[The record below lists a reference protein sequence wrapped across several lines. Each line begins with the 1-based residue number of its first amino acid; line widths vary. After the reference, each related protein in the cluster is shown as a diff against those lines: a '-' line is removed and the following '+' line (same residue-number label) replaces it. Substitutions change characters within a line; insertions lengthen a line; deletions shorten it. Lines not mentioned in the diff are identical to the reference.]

1 MDLIQV
7 KENLEKCYIEN
18 NCRIVFWNDPNGEF
32 SAFVDEVA
40 GENVTV
46 LKAKDYSLLEIKVL
60 LETKDT
66 EGLYLV
72 YDPSEE
78 PNLEDDW
85 LLDLRFCSESFRADK
100 SSLILSD
107 LGLAQQGL
115 RTYIEK
121 RRKFFDSKDRFS
133 KIKLFICSS
142 DSEIELDRHMMAV
155 LTKSDSSELYSILFN
170 LFAETV
176 SEGIVDLDSACP
188 KWSQIEKFNL
198 EDTFWQLIFN
208 KFGYSDESPNIK
220 KLMHRLFVADYISQ
234 SRSDVPPQ
242 LKILMLPS
250 SGQSNAVVC
259 LAQWRD
265 SRDFSKFYDSVATFI
280 AEDLTMNFYINNLG
294 LVQLVGMN
302 TFEAV
307 EDAIERNLLKSL
319 VANSLTLNAEE
330 IKAFASKRQAS
341 HWVKSNS
348 NYAEGKKRFSTYEC
362 IAKAADF
369 IDLKNKYSDGFK
381 FKSSKD
387 MYRLYE
393 TEIYKFDQLY
403 RQFCENASNV
413 NSTITDALKPL
424 QELIETTY
432 CNWYLQGLAV
442 SWGAYVGGGLLDF
455 WKIEELPNQYDFYS
469 RFVEPHIDKSDKR
482 RAFVIISD
490 ALRYEVAQEISE
502 HFKGEY
508 RFEANL
514 ASQLGVL
521 PSYTSLGMAALL
533 PHSKIE
539 YNVAGDVLV
548 NGKSTSSLDSRNE
561 ILKAYNGIAVSS
573 DELLKLKKEEG
584 RKLIEGTKVVYI
596 YHNMIDARGDK
607 QATENETFAAC
618 RDAIDDLKTVIRYTI
633 DNLNGS
639 HVVLTAD
646 HGFHFTESAPTET
659 EKSRLQSIPGG
670 QFKYKKRYLLGRG
683 LPDYL
688 DAWHGKTSITA
699 STSDDVEFWI
709 PKGTS
714 RFHFTGGAKF
724 IHGGSMP
731 QEIVVPVLTVK
742 QIKTDEKREKTQT
755 RDVGVQVLG
764 VRHKITSQRYRFNLI
779 QTEPISDRI
788 KAITVKV
795 GVYSGAEFVS
805 SLETIRFDSNSEK
818 MDERQKEIILTLK
831 DQQFDKNETYH
842 FIIRDADTL
851 KEIQRVE
858 VTIDRI
864 ITDDF

>member
-1 MDLIQV
+1 VEILQI
-7 KENLEKCYIEN
+7 KENLAKCFIEN
-18 NCRIVFWNDPNGEF
+18 SCRIVFWNDPNGEF
-32 SAFVDEVA
+32 LSIVDEIA

-46 LKAKDYSLLEIKVL
+46 VKVNEHSLLEIKIL
-60 LETKDT
+60 LEINDT
-66 EGLYLV
+66 EGQYLI
-72 YDPSEE
+72 YESSEE

-85 LLDLRFCSESFRADK
+85 LLNLRFCSESFRADK
-100 SSLILSD
+100 SSLILAE

-115 RTYIEK
+115 RSYIER
-121 RRKFFDSKDRFS
+121 RRKFFDSKDRFN
-133 KIKLFICSS
+133 KLKLLISSS
-142 DSEIELDRHMMAV
+142 DAEADIERHMIAI
-155 LTKSDSSELYSILFN
+155 LTKSDSSDLYSILLN
-170 LFAETV
+170 LFAETFSDGV
-176 SEGIVDLDSACP
+176 VDLDCAFQ

-198 EDTFWQLIFN
+198 EESFWQMIQN
-208 KFGYSDESPNIK
+208 KFGYSDDSPNLK

-234 SRSDVPPQ
+234 SRAEVPAQ
-242 LKILMLPS
+242 LKIFALPN
-250 SGQSNAVVC
+250 SGQANAVVC
-259 LAQWRD
+259 LAQWRN
-265 SRDFSKFYDSVATFI
+265 SRDFSKFYDAIATYVS
-280 AEDLTMNFYINNLG
+280 EDLSINFHINNLS
-294 LVQLVGMN
+294 LEQLINMN
-302 TFEAV
+302 TFEAI
-307 EDAIERNLLKSL
+307 EDAVERNLLKLL
-319 VANSLTLNAEE
+319 VTNALTLNASE
-330 IKAFASKRQAS
+330 IKALASKRQAS

-348 NYAEGKKRFSTYEC
+348 NISEGKKRYSTYEC
-362 IAKAADF
+362 VVKAAEF
-369 IDLKNKYSDGFK
+369 IDLKNKYVDGFK
-381 FKSSKD
+381 FKSAQD

-393 TEIYKFDQLY
+393 SELYRFDQLY
-403 RQFCENASNV
+403 RQFCENAEKV
-413 NSTITDALKPL
+413 NSSISDSLKPL
-424 QELIETTY
+424 QALIESTY
-432 CNWYLQGLAV
+432 CNWYLQNLSV
-442 SWGAYVGGGLLDF
+442 SWGAYVGGGLLET
-455 WKIEELPNQYDFYS
+455 WKIDELPNQYDFYN
-469 RFVEPHIDKSDKR
+469 RFVDVYIDKADKR

-508 RFEANL
+508 RFDATL

-539 YNVAGDVLV
+539 YSSDGAVLV
-548 NGKSTSSLDSRNE
+548 NGKPTSSLENRNE
-561 ILKAYNGIAVSS
+561 ILKPYNGMAISS

-633 DNLNGS
+633 DNLNGT

-659 EKSRLQSIPGG
+659 DKSRLQRIPGG

-688 DAWHGKTSITA
+688 DAWHGKTSVTA
-699 STSDDVEFWI
+699 KTSDNVEFWI

-724 IHGGSMP
+724 VHGGSMP

-779 QTEPISDRI
+779 QTEPVSDRV
-788 KAITVKV
+788 KAVTIKV
-795 GVYSGAEFVS
+795 GVYSGMELIS
-805 SLETIRFDSNSEK
+805 SLETIRFDSASDK
-818 MDERQKEIILTLK
+818 MDERQKEVILTLK
-831 DQQFDKNETYH
+831 DQQFDRNETYH

-851 KEIQRVE
+851 KEIQRVD
-858 VTIDRI
+858 VSIDRI